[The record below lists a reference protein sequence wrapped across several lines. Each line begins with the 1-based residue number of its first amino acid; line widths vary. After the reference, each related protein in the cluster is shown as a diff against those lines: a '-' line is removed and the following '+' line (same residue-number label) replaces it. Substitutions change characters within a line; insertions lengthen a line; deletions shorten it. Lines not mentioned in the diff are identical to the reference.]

1 MIPLTGGVR
10 CRQGRRDGRGADQ
23 QTSARGGAGGQGA
36 LVGVAANALAGGNV
50 LEQAEVIVAGT
61 ARTLEAADLLTLK
74 WLILCYM
81 DFCSI
86 NKLLNSSYKVQKRD
100 GGVSP
105 GTARDGPRERTG
117 SIGQNSKHQPLPVL
131 P

>member
-1 MIPLTGGVR
+1 M
-10 CRQGRRDGRGADQ
+10 
-23 QTSARGGAGGQGA
+23 
-36 LVGVAANALAGGNV
+36 GVAANAWTDGNV
-50 LEQAEVIVAGT
+50 LEQAEVMVAGT
-61 ARTLEAADLLTLK
+61 ARALKAADLLTLK

-81 DFCSI
+81 DFCLI

-105 GTARDGPRERTG
+105 GTARDGPCERTG
-117 SIGQNSKHQPLPVL
+117 SVGQNSKHQLLPVL